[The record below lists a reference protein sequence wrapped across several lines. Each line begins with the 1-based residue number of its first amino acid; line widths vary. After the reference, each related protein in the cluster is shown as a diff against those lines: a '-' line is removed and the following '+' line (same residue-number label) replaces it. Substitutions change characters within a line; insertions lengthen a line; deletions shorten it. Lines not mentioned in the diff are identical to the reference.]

1 MRRSMKRA
9 PRPTLPIL
17 RDGPYFYPLCHSPTM
32 DFMERARRGIM
43 TSELDGDLDVFLS
56 AMDRAHSLCE
66 RFNVPCTPWSE
77 RKAILEELFGQ
88 ELDPETTVAPTF
100 WCDIGTNITLG
111 RHVHINFDCVIL
123 DSAEVVIG
131 DNVLIAPKVC
141 IATPGHNFPPELRR
155 HTTTR
160 AEGITICDDVW
171 IGAGAVILPGVTVG
185 EGAIVGAGAVVTK
198 DVPAGATYVG
208 VPAGDI
214 REV

>member
-1 MRRSMKRA
+1 MKRV
-9 PRPTLPIL
+9 PRPPLPIL
-17 RDGPYFYPLCHSPTM
+17 RDGSYFYPLCHSPTM
-32 DFMERARRGIM
+32 DFMERARCGIM
-43 TSELDGDLDVFLS
+43 TSELDEDLDVFLS

-88 ELDPETTVAPTF
+88 ELDPETTIAPTF

-141 IATPGHNFPPELRR
+141 IATPGHNFSPELRR
-155 HTTTR
+155 HTATR
-160 AEGITICDDVW
+160 AERITICDDVW

-198 DVPAGATYVG
+198 DVPAGAT
-208 VPAGDI
+208 
-214 REV
+214 

>member
-1 MRRSMKRA
+1 
-9 PRPTLPIL
+9 
-17 RDGPYFYPLCHSPTM
+17 M

-155 HTTTR
+155 HTVTR
-160 AEGITICDDVW
+160 AERITICDDVW

-214 REV
+214 RAV

>member
-1 MRRSMKRA
+1 MGLFYYRGIHRS
-9 PRPTLPIL
+9 
-17 RDGPYFYPLCHSPTM
+17 M

-43 TSELDGDLDVFLS
+43 TSELDEDLDVFLS

-141 IATPGHNFPPELRR
+141 IATPGHNFAPELRR
-155 HTTTR
+155 HTATR
-160 AEGITICDDVW
+160 AEMITVCDDVW

-198 DVPAGATYVG
+198 DVPAGVTYAG
-208 VPAGDI
+208 VPARDI
-214 REV
+214 RAV

>member
-1 MRRSMKRA
+1 MKRA
-9 PRPTLPIL
+9 PRPPLPIL
-17 RDGPYFYPLCHSPTM
+17 RDGSYFYPLCHSPTM
-32 DFMERARRGIM
+32 DFMERARCGIM

-155 HTTTR
+155 HTATR
-160 AEGITICDDVW
+160 AERITICDDVW

-214 REV
+214 RAV